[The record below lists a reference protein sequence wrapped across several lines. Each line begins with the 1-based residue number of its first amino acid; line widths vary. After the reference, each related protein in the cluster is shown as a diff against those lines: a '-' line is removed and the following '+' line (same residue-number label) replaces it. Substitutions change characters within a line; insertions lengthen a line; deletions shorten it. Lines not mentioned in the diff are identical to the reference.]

1 MEVRSNAAAVTPPPS
16 WRGQPQHLPP
26 ASADDLPSQLPPPL
40 SLLSEPEGPTSLRS
54 RSDSPTT
61 STHNASTQTA
71 TRRVAVSSRGALT
84 AAADRV
90 TLPPPDAPQQG
101 VVDARVYLTARPWSP
116 RHNAGKC
123 EPQRAR
129 MRAQPVAECDDE
141 QASAPD
147 MRQPELKA
155 VALARSPVPV
165 VSMQQ
170 HQSGQGTSVSL
181 SDQTPPRAAA
191 TRVAAAPPVVPP
203 NAALPPRSASSSSQ
217 ERDATARGSRGD
229 IGRMPPPR
237 IPSLGLRR
245 TLEPPSSDGA
255 AAQARAPG
263 DATAGAASPGRV
275 SPEASPGRTSATFPP
290 SSPIAQLAP
299 LLSRA
304 RWSGHSQR
312 TPPRPPSRDDATL
325 GTSSSVATGALARV
339 ASGSSVATGALG
351 RIQSCS
357 VADGSGECTPASS
370 GWRTARRGNGG
381 VSVATGSAVTLAHGM
396 RAGGVPTLGT
406 LMGST
411 GAEESESMGASVVLP
426 CPPLRLAGLQ
436 VPPGHVV
443 CKIYVH

>member
-1 MEVRSNAAAVTPPPS
+1 MPCRRPAVPLGCRGRPRPRLPAHWRGDPALQQVRSLAFGRLRAARRRQRAFPPRRSRCPPPQQRSASTRPEPRTLYSLTSDSVQPQGSMEVRSTAVTPPPS

-116 RHNAGKC
+116 RHSAGKR

-299 LLSRA
+299 LPRA
-304 RWSGHSQR
+304 RPAPDGG
-312 TPPRPPSRDDATL
+312 P
-325 GTSSSVATGALARV
+325 AR
-339 ASGSSVATGALG
+339 G
-351 RIQSCS
+351 
-357 VADGSGECTPASS
+357 P
-370 GWRTARRGNGG
+370 
-381 VSVATGSAVTLAHGM
+381 
-396 RAGGVPTLGT
+396 AGGVVSRW
-406 LMGST
+406 GS
-411 GAEESESMGASVVLP
+411 
-426 CPPLRLAGLQ
+426 
-436 VPPGHVV
+436 PG
-443 CKIYVH
+443 